1 MSECNCKVIIDST
14 KTFAREGIAREL
26 MAQISDRERQIA
38 HLSRQ
43 VDMLTLDLAIARGEI
58 NFEGVKK

>member
-1 MSECNCKVIIDST
+1 MSECNCQVIIDST

-58 NFEGVKK
+58 NFDGVKK

>member
-1 MSECNCKVIIDST
+1 MIDRT

-26 MAQISDRERQIA
+26 MAQISDKERQIA